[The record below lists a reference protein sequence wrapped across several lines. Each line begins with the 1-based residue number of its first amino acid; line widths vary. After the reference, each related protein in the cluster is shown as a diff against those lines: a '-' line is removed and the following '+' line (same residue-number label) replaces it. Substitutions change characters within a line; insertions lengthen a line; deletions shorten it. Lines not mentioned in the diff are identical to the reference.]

1 MTQHQKSAVAALIG
15 TILVIVI
22 YGAIVFP
29 LYAQGRF
36 DGPDGASA
44 IGVAILCLIAGGIVV
59 NIVVNIL
66 FSILHAIATNEP
78 RPSFVIDERDKAI
91 ELRGVRLFFIVVG
104 VGFVLSMVALAL
116 DQPLFLV
123 FNLMV
128 FGFSF
133 GDVAS
138 NVLKLVIHRR
148 GF

>member
-22 YGAIVFP
+22 YSAIVFP

-36 DGPDGASA
+36 DGPEGARA
-44 IGVAILCLIAGGIVV
+44 IGVAILLLIAGGIVV
-59 NIVVNIL
+59 NIVANIL

-78 RPSFVIDERDKAI
+78 KPSFLVDERDKAI
-91 ELRGVRLFFIVVG
+91 ELRGLRLYFIVVG
-104 VGFVLSMVALAL
+104 VAFVLSMGALAL

-128 FGFSF
+128 FGFSL
-133 GDVAS
+133 GDIAS

>member
-22 YGAIVFP
+22 YSAIVFP

-44 IGVAILCLIAGGIVV
+44 IGVAILLLIAGGIVV
-59 NIVVNIL
+59 NILANIL

-78 RPSFVIDERDKAI
+78 KPSFVIDERDKAI

-128 FGFSF
+128 FGFSL
-133 GDVAS
+133 GDIAS